1 VTEWVFLDEALRA
14 GVQIGLEY
22 KSKIYEEKDALQHLV
37 VYETVRFGR
46 ALVLDGVIQITERD
60 EFAYSEMMA
69 HVPILAH
76 GQAKT
81 VFVVGGGDGG
91 VLNEVLKHPAVE
103 HAALIEIDPHVIE
116 ICRKWLPM
124 ISDGAFD
131 DKRTEVIITDG
142 AKFMAETERK
152 ADVII
157 VDSTDPHGPGEILF
171 SEAFYRSC
179 RRVLNPGGI
188 IVTQSGVPSI
198 QPAEATTTVKRL
210 GSVFKDAAVYV
221 AAVPTYAGGLMALGW
236 GCDDP
241 SRRTQSLAAIE
252 ERYRAS
258 GIKTRY
264 YHPQIHV
271 CAFALPG
278 YVRELMPAR

>member
-22 KSKIYEEKDALQHLV
+22 KRKIYEEKDALQHLI
-37 VYETVRFGR
+37 VYDTVRFGR
-46 ALVLDGVIQITERD
+46 ALVLDGVIQITEKD

-76 GQAKT
+76 GAAQT
-81 VFVVGGGDGG
+81 VIVIGGGDGG
-91 VLNEVLKHPAVE
+91 VLNEVLKHKTVAQ
-103 HAALIEIDPHVIE
+103 ATMIEIDPHVID
-116 ICRKWLPM
+116 ICREWLPM

-131 DKRTEVIITDG
+131 DPRTKLMIADG
-142 AKFMAETERK
+142 ARFMAETEQK

-157 VDSTDPHGPGEILF
+157 VDSTDPHGPGEVLF
-171 SEAFYRSC
+171 REEFYRNC

-188 IVTQSGVPSI
+188 LVTQSGVPSI
-198 QPAEATTTVKRL
+198 QPEEATTTYRRL
-210 GSVFKDAAVYV
+210 SNVFRDGWIYV

-241 SRRTQSLAAIE
+241 AKRATPLAVLE
-252 ERYRAS
+252 QRYRVS

-264 YHPQIHV
+264 YHPMIHQAAYAV
-271 CAFALPG
+271 PG
-278 YVRELMPAR
+278 YVRELLTKA